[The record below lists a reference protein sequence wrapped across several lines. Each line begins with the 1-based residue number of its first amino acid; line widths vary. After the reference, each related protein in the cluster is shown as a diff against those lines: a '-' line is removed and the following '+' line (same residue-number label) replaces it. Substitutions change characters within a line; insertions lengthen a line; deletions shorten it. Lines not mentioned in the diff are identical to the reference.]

1 MLGVGGA
8 RVAAGAISVG
18 DLVAFILFLF
28 FLVLPLGQALN
39 AYTQLQTGLGALQRI
54 EEILGP
60 ARPRPPRPTAP
71 SGRRP
76 TAEHR
81 AGAAPRW
88 SSTG

>member
-28 FLVLPLGQALN
+28 FLVLPLGQALH

-54 EEILGP
+54 EEVLDLPAETDGDRVAPALGGRSYGRP
-60 ARPRPPRPTAP
+60 ARW
-71 SGRRP
+71 
-76 TAEHR
+76 
-81 AGAAPRW
+81 RW
-88 SSTG
+88 RSTG